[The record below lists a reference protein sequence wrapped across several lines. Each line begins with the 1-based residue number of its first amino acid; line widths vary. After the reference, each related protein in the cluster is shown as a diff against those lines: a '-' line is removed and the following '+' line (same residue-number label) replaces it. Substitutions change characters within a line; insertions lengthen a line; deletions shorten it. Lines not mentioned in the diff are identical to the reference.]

1 MNTKMTFNEWWKSV
15 ACVDMKHCENCKIVR
30 NCATV
35 ESLCRKSVYWCNN
48 PSIESLCKCI
58 AQSAYKAAQPHWTDV
73 KESRPTEK
81 DGKVITTHETDASF
95 YSHEIKVIRVYVK
108 LETQNPFNETRIDN
122 FCLSTNKFEKYEDL
136 VIAWMPLPEAPDN
149 IDK

>member
-1 MNTKMTFNEWWKSV
+1 MTFDEWWRDSK
-15 ACVDMKHCENCKIVR
+15 
-30 NCATV
+30 
-35 ESLCRKSVYWCNN
+35 KSVYWCNN

-58 AQSAYKAAQPHWTDV
+58 AQSAYEAAQPHWTDV

-136 VIAWMPLPEAPDN
+136 VTAWMSLPEY
-149 IDK
+149 KK

>member
-1 MNTKMTFNEWWKSV
+1 MTFEDYWYS
-15 ACVDMKHCENCKIVR
+15 CCDFHHCDDCDITVD
-30 NCATV
+30 CAV
-35 ESLCRKSVYWCNN
+35 DKA
-48 PSIESLCKCI
+48 I
-58 AQSAYKAAQPHWTDV
+58 AQSAWEAAQPKWTLCKDRLP
-73 KESRPTEK
+73 KEK

-136 VIAWMPLPEAPDN
+136 VTAWMSLPEY
-149 IDK
+149 KK

>member
-1 MNTKMTFNEWWKSV
+1 MTFDEWWKDKNNNLKMFIRGIFPNKYMDNARLV
-15 ACVDMKHCENCKIVR
+15 AKRFSEMAWE
-30 NCATV
+30 
-35 ESLCRKSVYWCNN
+35 
-48 PSIESLCKCI
+48 
-58 AQSAYKAAQPHWTDV
+58 AAQPKWTYCKDGMPKV
-73 KESRPTEK
+73 K

-122 FCLSTNKFEKYEDL
+122 FCLSTGKFEKYEDL